1 MAQRMPRAEYLST
14 MQWARYRFGLRRSDC
29 RRGRSWDVTLPAM
42 LTAWVVLFRATP
54 LSVVLW
60 LVFSVPFLATLGVVT
75 IVLLAL
81 YAPQFW
87 HKTRMRPPHRYG
99 RRFHEDDDG
108 PGGSG
113 VREPRRPI
121 GPNPAL
127 SAKVEPRR

>member
-1 MAQRMPRAEYLST
+1 MPRAEYLST
-14 MQWARYRFGLRRSDC
+14 MQWARHRFGVRRNRH
-29 RRGRSWDVTLPAM
+29 RRGRGWDLTLPVI

-60 LVFSVPFLATLGVVT
+60 LVFGVPFLATLGVVT

-81 YAPQFW
+81 CAPEFW
-87 HKTRMRPPHRYG
+87 HKTRMRPPHG
-99 RRFHEDDDG
+99 RGHPYHEDDDG

-113 VREPRRPI
+113 VREPRRPV

-127 SAKVEPRR
+127 SAEADPPG